1 MAIAEMKKITLLA
14 MNRDKSRLLRQMQR
28 LGCVQVSQLGEEALG
43 QLKSRDTA
51 KLEALKA
58 DIQRMEEVIVRIG
71 KFDPVKKGLF
81 SQRPVAD
88 EELVETVL
96 ARRQDLMELVERN
109 EEMERIR
116 GELRARILREK
127 ALIDQMRPWE
137 GLTIPLERI
146 GRTGAATLGLYNMM
160 DTSYD
165 QLVRLAGEMSVQPAL
180 EVISR
185 TAGVNLLVACHRAAA
200 AEMDAALKQVNASP
214 VQLGEGQGL
223 PADIIRQAEEEL
235 ERIDREFK
243 ALDEENLRQARELDM
258 LRVLRDLTATECERL
273 KAAAGFAQT
282 RSAFLMEGWL
292 PAEKEKQVE
301 EKLKKAAP
309 TAEIEFSDPAPDEK
323 PPTLLVNNKFNEPFE
338 TVINL
343 YSLPDPRGIDATALM
358 APFYILFFG
367 FMVSDAGYGVVLSLL
382 AGLYVLLA
390 KPRGSIGQMAKVIF
404 WGGLGT
410 VFWGIMFGGW
420 FGVEVKPV
428 LFVPLNSPVETMV
441 LCLILGFV
449 HILFGL
455 GIAAYMNLKR
465 RRYVEAIADQGGWFL
480 ILLGIPM
487 LLLPATAQ
495 IGKWMAIAGVLVILL
510 LGGHG
515 KKNIFKRL
523 IGGAGKLYDVTSY
536 VSDILSY
543 VRLFGMGLATG
554 VIGMVVNLMAGMMMG
569 SVVGFVFAVVVLLVG
584 HTFNLGITL
593 LGAYVNACRLQ
604 YIEFFG
610 KFYEGGGIPFTPL
623 AVKTKYVDV
632 KFGSDLEA

>member
-58 DIQRMEEVIVRIG
+58 DIQRMEEVIARIG

-137 GLTIPLERI
+137 ALTIPLERI
-146 GRTGAATLGLYNMM
+146 GRTGATTLGLYNMM

-165 QLVRLAGEMSVQPAL
+165 QLVKLAGEMSVQPAL
-180 EVISR
+180 EVIGR

-235 ERIDREFK
+235 ERIDQEFK

-428 LFVPLNSPVETMV
+428 LFVPLNSPVETMA
-441 LCLILGFV
+441 LCLVLGFV

-495 IGKWMAIAGVLVILL
+495 IGKWMAIAGVVVILL